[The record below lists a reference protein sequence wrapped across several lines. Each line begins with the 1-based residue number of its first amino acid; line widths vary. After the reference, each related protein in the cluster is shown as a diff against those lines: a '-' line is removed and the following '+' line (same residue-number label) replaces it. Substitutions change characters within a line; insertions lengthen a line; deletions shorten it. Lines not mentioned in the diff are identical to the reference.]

1 MSPYIRR
8 IVSGVELRNCL
19 GSPELVA
26 PCMKILTEGIALWK
40 DMIQNY
46 KELLANLVIIYFHYN
61 TQNEQLEAIKDIPK
75 PQSKKSLYLDL
86 FLRQPPQVRKRMK
99 LMTIK

>member
-1 MSPYIRR
+1 MMITYSNIFAPPPTPTDMSPYIRR

-40 DMIQNY
+40 DMI
-46 KELLANLVIIYFHYN
+46 
-61 TQNEQLEAIKDIPK
+61 
-75 PQSKKSLYLDL
+75 
-86 FLRQPPQVRKRMK
+86 
-99 LMTIK
+99 

>member
-40 DMIQNY
+40 DMI
-46 KELLANLVIIYFHYN
+46 
-61 TQNEQLEAIKDIPK
+61 
-75 PQSKKSLYLDL
+75 
-86 FLRQPPQVRKRMK
+86 
-99 LMTIK
+99 